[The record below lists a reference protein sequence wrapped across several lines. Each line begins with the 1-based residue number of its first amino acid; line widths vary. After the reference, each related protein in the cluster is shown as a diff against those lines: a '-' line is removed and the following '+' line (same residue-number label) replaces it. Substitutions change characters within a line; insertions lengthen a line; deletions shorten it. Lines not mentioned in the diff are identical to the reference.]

1 MKGIAVILS
10 VLVAAAVLLLAY
22 VICLIPEKRGAKAI
36 IRLVTGNGRV
46 KVEILIFRL
55 AGILLPFIRIGQ
67 MKREKMTK
75 ELAAN
80 GISMTPEMYTAM
92 GCVRVGLPAAGGII
106 LMLLSSLW
114 KPCGVAAA
122 VCFLFAVTIYLD
134 GTKALEKGMAARR
147 NEIEYELPR
156 FVNTVATEL
165 KYNRDMV
172 RIIEKYMTTSEGSF
186 YRELQITVADM
197 KSGNQELALKRL
209 EGRVSSAMLSQVI
222 RGLTGVIRGDDGIF
236 YFNMLSHDFRV
247 LEQERLRGIAAKQ
260 PDKMKK
266 YMFAVFAC
274 FIAVVFVALAVSM
287 LDRMKAM
294 F

>member
-1 MKGIAVILS
+1 MKGIAVMLS
-10 VLVAAAVLLLAY
+10 VLVIAAGILLTY
-22 VICLIPEKRGAKAI
+22 VICRIPEKKGTKTI
-36 IRLVTGNGRV
+36 MRLVAKKGSMT
-46 KVEILIFRL
+46 VEILTFRL
-55 AGILLPFIRIGQ
+55 AGILLPFIRVGH

-92 GCVRVGLPAAGGII
+92 TCVKVGLPVMGGII
-106 LMLLSSLW
+106 FMLLSSLW
-114 KPCGVAAA
+114 KPSGVAAA
-122 VCFLFAVTIYLD
+122 VCLLFAVTVYLD
-134 GTKALEKGMAARR
+134 ETKALEKGMAARR

-209 EGRVSSAMLSQVI
+209 EGRISSAMLSQVI
-222 RGLTGVIRGDDGIF
+222 RGLIGVIRGDDGIF
-236 YFNMLSHDFRV
+236 YFNMLSHDFRI

-287 LDRMKAM
+287 LDKMKAM